1 MKDLAENSSSKLE
14 HNSEVQGL
22 VRNTNLR
29 PFSRGVVLGSLEM
42 ENWIFFL
49 DFFSCVSDNI
59 SSKKC

>member
-49 DFFSCVSDNI
+49 DFFFLHQ
-59 SSKKC
+59 